1 MGAKYSAL
9 AARSTNDW
17 MTDQE
22 TVIYSFLDTR
32 KNKLHVEMELIRK
45 EYYYNIFAT
54 NNSKNNK
61 TPHQLLVVNDSSQ
74 ILEFNTE

>member
-54 NNSKNNK
+54 NKSKNNK